1 MKKVISIVLA
11 TVLCIGAL
19 FAVSGCSAKK
29 GLVMATNAT
38 FPPYEYKDSNGYK
51 GFAGIDVDIALE
63 IAEIL
68 DMELIIEDVS
78 FGAIISG
85 VQSGKYDFGM
95 AGMTVNEERLEKVNF
110 SDSYAKGVQAVIVRE
125 DSPYTS
131 YEDFYTGFDA
141 DGNPAGVKEGIK
153 IGVQQSTTGDIYCSS
168 EPKEWGFGQDNVVRY
183 KAGGDAVQALK
194 TGKVTAVVI
203 DNEPA
208 KSFVAAN
215 EGLKILEGS
224 YTDEDYAICVAKE
237 NTELLNQIN
246 AALKTLKES
255 GRLDE
260 IIDNYIKE

>member
-1 MKKVISIVLA
+1 MKKVMSIVLA
-11 TVLCIGAL
+11 TVLCVGML
-19 FAVSGCSAKK
+19 FAFVGCSPKE

-38 FPPYEYKDSNGYK
+38 FPPYEYKDGSGYK
-51 GFAGIDVDIALE
+51 GFAGIDVEIALE

-78 FGAIISG
+78 FGAIIDG

-95 AGMTVNEERLEKVNF
+95 AGMTVTEDRLQYVNF
-110 SDSYAKGVQAVIVRE
+110 SDSYAKGVQSVIVRE

-141 DGNPAGVKEGIK
+141 EENPIGVKDGIK
-153 IGVQQSTTGDIYCSS
+153 IGVQQSTTGDIYCSD
-168 EPKEWGFGQDNVVRY
+168 EPGNWGFGKENVERF
-183 KAGGDAVQALK
+183 KTGGDAVQALS

-208 KSFVAAN
+208 KAFVAAN
-215 EGLKILEGS
+215 KGLKILEGS
-224 YTDEDYAICVAKE
+224 YTDEDYAICVAKK
-237 NTELLNQIN
+237 NTELLDKIN
-246 AALKTLKES
+246 AALKTLKDN

-260 IIDNYIKE
+260 IIDSYIK